1 MYRVYDNEKK
11 CWVKEDIFLSPI
23 EDVIIFV
30 NNLFGRKKP
39 SLVPSS
45 RYVYQRDIELLD
57 KDDVLMY
64 EGDIVQGDT
73 TDIHFIGIITYL
85 PQLASYVVLDYHT
98 GKYYSLGEKQRK
110 LIKIIGNI
118 FDNRDMLP
126 SEYSEDNVQ

>member
-11 CWVKEDIFLSPI
+11 HWVKEDIFLSPT
-23 EDVIIFV
+23 EDVIMFF
-30 NNLFGRKKP
+30 NSLFGRKKP

-57 KDDVLMY
+57 KNDVLMY

-85 PQLASYVVLDYHT
+85 SQLASYVVLDYHT

-126 SEYSEDNVQ
+126 SEYSGDNVQ